1 MSTISVNFDSPSPSP
16 INGYIV
22 KYRKVG
28 DANYSILTPN
38 PVDSPA
44 IINGVDLNFSYE
56 GTIQC
61 NCSNSVVSDKI
72 TFSTQACT
80 GDNKKVINGQCTTGY
95 RQDLTSISDGSGGYI
110 CTYRYAFLDGSFS
123 NNFTEPTTTPCITA

>member
-1 MSTISVNFDSPSPSP
+1 MLCTQAANKRYALQRAFLAGWDYPWASVEKDA
-16 INGYIV
+16 V
-22 KYRKVG
+22 KL
-28 DANYSILTPN
+28 YSIGL
-38 PVDSPA
+38 
-44 IINGVDLNFSYE
+44 DLNFSYE